1 MRRRPSPRALAG
13 VAVLTA
19 WAGTLA
25 WLGVRTAS
33 RSEAS
38 TLSTEASLRLSP
50 TAAWFAIYA
59 GDEQVGSA
67 GITLDTL
74 SPGYRVLETVALE
87 LPMGPAT
94 DRATILTETRLGPTL
109 ALQDVRVR
117 TSHNAAQGEW
127 TLHPGKDSVAIGY
140 GRDSVRFG
148 TTVPLAGQVLT
159 TGVLPYRLALTGG
172 LVTGRTRQLVT
183 FGALPPT
190 ARTTDLLVGRDSM
203 VIFADSAHLDPA
215 EGTFTV
221 MHRDSTRASEVRIDS
236 PQGPYRLWVDHRGA
250 IAGLEWPLGVRWVR
264 TDFDLAVQDFRRRIP
279 GRRAV
284 IRQAWGDLLPLA
296 APDTSTGERRF
307 RIARRDG
314 RPPLGGILA
323 LLTGGRQEVQTGV
336 MRIHDA
342 SRGAGRG
349 ARPTLVDPL
358 VQTDDPA
365 IQRLAERLIVVPG
378 REAVARVAAELPKL
392 ATIDTSRLG
401 REDASGTLAAHR
413 GRADGLVRLFVAILR
428 AHGMEARYVNG
439 VMPRGDTLFTHAWA
453 EVWDTATFSWYA
465 VDPVFGRATAG
476 TSLIRLGFAGSSH
489 PDDLRPIVGQGRFLP
504 LDSAEAP

>member
-19 WAGTLA
+19 WAGTLV
-25 WLGVRTAS
+25 WLGIRTAS
-33 RSEAS
+33 QSEAA

-87 LPMGPAT
+87 LPMGPST
-94 DRATILTETRLGPTL
+94 DRATVLTETRLGPTL
-109 ALQDVRVR
+109 ALQDVRIR

-127 TLHPGKDSVAIGY
+127 TLRPAADSVAVGY
-140 GRDSVRFG
+140 GRDSVHFG
-148 TTVPLAGQVLT
+148 TTVAVTGQILT
-159 TGVLPYRLALTGG
+159 TGALPYRLALTGG
-172 LVTGRTRQLVT
+172 LVTGRTRQLLAFAGV
-183 FGALPPT
+183 PPT

-236 PQGPYRLWVDHRGA
+236 PQGPHRLWVDHRGA
-250 IAGLEWPLGVRWVR
+250 VAGLEWPLGVRWVR

-279 GRRAV
+279 SRRAV
-284 IRQAWGDLLPLA
+284 IRQAWGELLPLA
-296 APDTSTGERRF
+296 APDTTSGERRF

-314 RPPLGGILA
+314 RPPLGGVLA

-336 MRIHDA
+336 MRIHA
-342 SRGAGRG
+342 APRSSGRG
-349 ARPTLVDPL
+349 PRPVVVDPL
-358 VQTDDPA
+358 AQQDDPA
-365 IQRLAERLIVVPG
+365 IQRLAERLILVPG
-378 REAVARVAAELPKL
+378 REAVARVAAEIPKL
-392 ATIDTSRLG
+392 AAVDTSRLAAD
-401 REDASGTLAAHR
+401 DASRTLAAKR
-413 GRADGLVRLFVAILR
+413 GRPDGLVRLFVAILR
-428 AHGMEARYVNG
+428 AHGLEARYVNG
-439 VMPRGDTLFTHAWA
+439 VLARGDTLYTHAWA
-453 EVWDTATFSWYA
+453 EVWDATTFGWYA

-489 PDDLRPIVGQGRFLP
+489 PDDLRPIVGQGRFIP
-504 LDSAEAP
+504 LDSTEAP